1 MKNKTLLMLSS
12 SLELAT
18 GVVAMAAPSL
28 LTDVLFS
35 SGLTPGG
42 RAIGRVGGFGLFS
55 LAIACWPRV
64 EDQRMQPIR
73 ALFLYNFLAACF
85 LGYLRAVGEFSSP
98 FLLPACAVHGVLALL
113 FARPVF
119 ESAVGRGTEI

>member
-1 MKNKTLLMLSS
+1 M
-12 SLELAT
+12 
-18 GVVAMAAPSL
+18 VAPSF
-28 LTDVLFS
+28 LTSVLFS
-35 SGLTPGG
+35 TGLTPGG

-55 LAIACWPRV
+55 LAIACWPGV

-73 ALFLYNFLAACF
+73 ALFLYNFLATCY

-98 FLLPACAVHGVLALL
+98 FLLPACVVHGVMALL

-119 ESAVGRGTEI
+119 ESVVGRGVEI